1 MFAERLFYSSVND
14 TMPESQRIILLLAV
28 CIAVIPYRQ
37 ISAQPKQP
45 KSPLCTQDNALEMVK
60 QQVAFTRTF
69 NDSIRRITVLIRAAD
84 LLWPHQQN
92 KARAAFTEA
101 FELATEAEKETA
113 QKGPRSIIL
122 RLQTPDQRYVV
133 IRAVG
138 KRDPAWAKVLT
149 RQMLKREIDDRSS
162 TRDSF
167 SDLLTAERLLHTASQ
182 MASTDRIAALDL
194 AVASLKYPASSM
206 LTRFLHRLAEV
217 DQRAADQF
225 YAQALRVY
233 GNKPM
238 REFLYLQAY
247 PFAWRETLNTPVF
260 SFYYDIPATFVTNQS
275 LQRRFIE
282 VLLRRAQQAL
292 EAPVDQSDVYQD
304 TSANWLPG
312 PVHLLQGVIKLEPQV
327 RESFPDLLPALT
339 QARDKMFV
347 SLSVETQKLFQQ
359 AGPEIA
365 TPKDPTFAEQIESA
379 KDELDVDEHDHLI
392 ATAVLGSE
400 KEESADVIVA
410 IDEII
415 DGKLRAHLLEWFYF
429 HRATGAIER
438 KQFDEAE
445 KLTAKV
451 DGLEQ
456 RAYLHTEIA
465 KGLMDSTQAR
475 EVLDEAITETKKAGV
490 NIFAARTLLTASN
503 LYAKIDLNRSISIL
517 ADAINCINR
526 IENPDF
532 SGEPALENT
541 PERRGKGGRYR
552 GEYRLRFYMP
562 GLDPERAFR
571 EMAKLDFDSAFSLSS
586 TLTDKLQRAMSTL
599 ALAETCL
606 GHRLHR

>member
-1 MFAERLFYSSVND
+1 M
-14 TMPESQRIILLLAV
+14 LLMAV
-28 CIAVIPYRQ
+28 CIALIPGRQ
-37 ISAQPKQP
+37 ALAQSKQA
-45 KSPLCTQDNALEMVK
+45 KSPLCTQDNALEMIK

-84 LLWPHQQN
+84 LLWPHQRER
-92 KARAAFTEA
+92 ARAAFTEA
-101 FELATEAEKETA
+101 FELATEVERETA
-113 QKGPRSIIL
+113 QKAPRSLIV

-149 RQMLKREIDDRSS
+149 RQMLKRETDDRSS
-162 TRDSF
+162 TKDSF
-167 SDLLTAERLLHTASQ
+167 SDLLTAERLLHIASQ
-182 MASTDRIAALDL
+182 MISTDRTVALDL
-194 AVASLKYPASSM
+194 AKASLNYPASSM
-206 LTRFLHRLAEV
+206 LTRFLYRFAEV

-233 GNKPM
+233 GEKPM

-292 EAPVDQSDVYQD
+292 EAPVDQSDVYQNP
-304 TSANWLPG
+304 SAHWLPG
-312 PVHLLQGVIKLEPQV
+312 PVHLLEGVVKLEPQV
-327 RESFPDLLPALT
+327 RESLPDLSAALT
-339 QARDKMFV
+339 QVRDKLFV

-359 AGPEIA
+359 TGSEIS
-365 TPKDPTFAEQIESA
+365 TPKDPTFAEQIELA

-400 KEESADVIVA
+400 KEKSADVMVA
-410 IDEII
+410 IDEIT
-415 DGKLRAHLLEWFYF
+415 DPKLRAHLLEWFYF
-429 HRATGAIER
+429 HRATTAINA

-445 KLTAKV
+445 RLTAKV
-451 DGLEQ
+451 EGLEQ
-456 RAYLHTEIA
+456 RAYLHIQIS
-465 KGLMDSTQAR
+465 KGLMDSTHAR
-475 EVLDEAITETKKAGV
+475 EVLDEAITEAKKAGV
-490 NIFAARTLLTASN
+490 NIFAARTLLTAAN

-517 ADAINCINR
+517 ADAISCINR

-532 SGEPALENT
+532 GGEPTLENT

-552 GEYRLRFYMP
+552 GKYRLRFYMP
-562 GLDPERAFR
+562 GADPESAFR
-571 EMAKLDFDSAFSLSS
+571 EMAKIDFDNAFSLSS
-586 TLTDKLQRAMSTL
+586 TVTDKLQRAMSTL
-599 ALAETCL
+599 ALAEVCL
-606 GHRLHR
+606 AANLRR

>member
-1 MFAERLFYSSVND
+1 M
-14 TMPESQRIILLLAV
+14 LLLAV
-28 CIAVIPYRQ
+28 CIAVMPYRQ
-37 ISAQPKQP
+37 ALAQSKRT
-45 KSPLCTQDNALEMVK
+45 KSPLCTQDNALEMIK
-60 QQVAFTRTF
+60 QQIAFTRTF

-84 LLWPHQQN
+84 LLWPHQQD

-101 FELATEAEKETA
+101 FELATEVEKETA
-113 QKGPRSIIL
+113 QKGPRSIIQ
-122 RLQTPDQRYVV
+122 RLQTADQRYVV

-149 RQMLKREIDDRSS
+149 RQMLKRETDDRSS
-162 TRDSF
+162 TKDSF
-167 SDLLTAERLLHTASQ
+167 SDSLTAEKLLYTAIE
-182 MASTDRIAALDL
+182 MISTDRNAALDL
-194 AVASLKYPASSM
+194 AKASLNYPAGFM
-206 LTRFLHRLAEV
+206 LTRFLYRLAGV

-225 YAQALRVY
+225 YARALAVY
-233 GNKPM
+233 GDKPM

-247 PFAWRETLNTPVF
+247 PFAWRETLNTPIF
-260 SFYYDIPATFVTNQS
+260 AFNYDVPASFVTNHS

-304 TSANWLPG
+304 TSANSLPG
-312 PVHLLQGVIKLEPQV
+312 PVHLLQGLIKFEPQV
-327 RESFPDLLPALT
+327 RESLPDLFPALLE
-339 QARDKMFV
+339 AREKIFV

-359 AGPEIA
+359 TGSELS
-365 TPKDPTFAEQIESA
+365 TPKDPTFAEEIESA
-379 KDELDVDEHDHLI
+379 QDELDVDEHDQLI

-400 KEESADVIVA
+400 KEKQADVMGA

-429 HRATGAIER
+429 HRAAAAIKS

-445 KLTAKV
+445 RLAAKV
-451 DGLEQ
+451 EGLEQ
-456 RAYLHTEIA
+456 RAFLHTEIS
-465 KGLMDSTQAR
+465 KGLMDSTRAR
-475 EVLDEAITETKKAGV
+475 EILDDAITEAKKAGV
-490 NIFAARTLLTASN
+490 NIFTARTLLTASN
-503 LYAKIDLNRSISIL
+503 LYAKYDLNRSISVL

-526 IENPDF
+526 MENPDF
-532 SGEPALENT
+532 SGEPALEKT
-541 PERRGKGGRYR
+541 PERRRKGGRYA

-562 GLDPERAFR
+562 GLDPESAFR
-571 EMAKLDFDSAFSLSS
+571 EMAKLDLDNAFALSS

-606 GHRLHR
+606 GHRLRR

>member
-1 MFAERLFYSSVND
+1 M
-14 TMPESQRIILLLAV
+14 LLLAV
-28 CIAVIPYRQ
+28 CIAVMPYRQ
-37 ISAQPKQP
+37 ALAQSKRT
-45 KSPLCTQDNALEMVK
+45 KSPLCTQDNALEMIK
-60 QQVAFTRTF
+60 QQIAFTRTF

-84 LLWPHQQN
+84 LLWPHQQD

-101 FELATEAEKETA
+101 FELATEVEKETA
-113 QKGPRSIIL
+113 QKGPRSIIQ
-122 RLQTPDQRYVV
+122 RLQTADQRYVV

-149 RQMLKREIDDRSS
+149 RQMLKRETDDRSS
-162 TRDSF
+162 TKDSF
-167 SDLLTAERLLHTASQ
+167 SDSLTAEKLLYTAIE
-182 MASTDRIAALDL
+182 MISTDRNAALDL
-194 AVASLKYPASSM
+194 AKASLNYPAGFM
-206 LTRFLHRLAEV
+206 LTRFLYRLAGV

-225 YAQALRVY
+225 YARALAVY
-233 GNKPM
+233 GDKPM

-247 PFAWRETLNTPVF
+247 PFAWRETLNTPIF
-260 SFYYDIPATFVTNQS
+260 AFNYDVPASFVTNHS

-304 TSANWLPG
+304 TSANSLPG
-312 PVHLLQGVIKLEPQV
+312 PVHLLQGLIKFEPQV
-327 RESFPDLLPALT
+327 RESLPDLFPALLE
-339 QARDKMFV
+339 AREKIFV

-359 AGPEIA
+359 TGSELS
-365 TPKDPTFAEQIESA
+365 TPKDPTFAEEIESA
-379 KDELDVDEHDHLI
+379 QDELDVDEHDQLI

-400 KEESADVIVA
+400 KEKQADVMVA

-429 HRATGAIER
+429 HRAAAAIKS

-445 KLTAKV
+445 RLAAKV
-451 DGLEQ
+451 EGLEQ
-456 RAYLHTEIA
+456 RAFLHTEIS
-465 KGLMDSTQAR
+465 KGLMDSTRAR
-475 EVLDEAITETKKAGV
+475 EVLDDAITEAKKAGV
-490 NIFAARTLLTASN
+490 NIFTARTLLTASN
-503 LYAKIDLNRSISIL
+503 LYAKYDLNRSISVL

-526 IENPDF
+526 MENPDF
-532 SGEPALENT
+532 NGEPALEKT
-541 PERRGKGGRYR
+541 PERRRKGGRYA

-562 GLDPERAFR
+562 GLDPESAFR
-571 EMAKLDFDSAFSLSS
+571 EMAKLDLDNAFALSS

>member
-1 MFAERLFYSSVND
+1 M
-14 TMPESQRIILLLAV
+14 LLLAV
-28 CIAVIPYRQ
+28 CIAVMPYRQ
-37 ISAQPKQP
+37 ALAQSKRT
-45 KSPLCTQDNALEMVK
+45 KSPLCTQDNALEMIK
-60 QQVAFTRTF
+60 QQIAFTRTF

-84 LLWPHQQN
+84 LLWPHQQD

-101 FELATEAEKETA
+101 FELATEVEKETA
-113 QKGPRSIIL
+113 QKGPRSIIQ
-122 RLQTPDQRYVV
+122 RLQTADQRYVV

-149 RQMLKREIDDRSS
+149 RQMLKRETDDRSS
-162 TRDSF
+162 TKDSF
-167 SDLLTAERLLHTASQ
+167 SDSLTAEKLLYTAIE
-182 MASTDRIAALDL
+182 MISTDRNAALDL
-194 AVASLKYPASSM
+194 AKASLNYPAGFM
-206 LTRFLHRLAEV
+206 LTRFLYRLAGV

-225 YAQALRVY
+225 YARALAVY
-233 GNKPM
+233 GDKPM

-247 PFAWRETLNTPVF
+247 PFAWRETLNTPIF
-260 SFYYDIPATFVTNQS
+260 AFNYDVPASFVTNHS

-304 TSANWLPG
+304 TSANSLPG
-312 PVHLLQGVIKLEPQV
+312 PVHLLQGLIKFEPQV
-327 RESFPDLLPALT
+327 RESLPDLFPALLE
-339 QARDKMFV
+339 AREKIFV

-359 AGPEIA
+359 TGSELS
-365 TPKDPTFAEQIESA
+365 TPKDPTFAEEIESA
-379 KDELDVDEHDHLI
+379 QDELDVDEHDQLI

-400 KEESADVIVA
+400 KEKQADVLVA

-429 HRATGAIER
+429 HRAAAAIKS

-445 KLTAKV
+445 RLAAKV
-451 DGLEQ
+451 EGLEQ
-456 RAYLHTEIA
+456 RAFLHTEIA
-465 KGLMDSTQAR
+465 KGLMDSTRAR
-475 EVLDEAITETKKAGV
+475 EVLDDAITEAKKAGV
-490 NIFAARTLLTASN
+490 NIFTARTLLTASN
-503 LYAKIDLNRSISIL
+503 LYAKYDLNRSISVL

-526 IENPDF
+526 MENPDF
-532 SGEPALENT
+532 SGEPALEKT
-541 PERRGKGGRYR
+541 PERRRKGGRYA

-562 GLDPERAFR
+562 GLDPESAFR
-571 EMAKLDFDSAFSLSS
+571 EMAKLDLDNAFALSS

-606 GHRLHR
+606 SHRLHR

>member
-1 MFAERLFYSSVND
+1 M
-14 TMPESQRIILLLAV
+14 LLLAV
-28 CIAVIPYRQ
+28 CIAVMPYRQ
-37 ISAQPKQP
+37 ALAQSKRT
-45 KSPLCTQDNALEMVK
+45 KSPLCTQDNALEMIK
-60 QQVAFTRTF
+60 QQIAFTRTF

-84 LLWPHQQN
+84 LLWPHQQD

-101 FELATEAEKETA
+101 FELATEVEKETA
-113 QKGPRSIIL
+113 QKGPRSIIQ
-122 RLQTPDQRYVV
+122 RLQTADQRYVV

-149 RQMLKREIDDRSS
+149 RQMLKRETDDRSS
-162 TRDSF
+162 TKDSF
-167 SDLLTAERLLHTASQ
+167 SDSLTAEKLLYTAIE
-182 MASTDRIAALDL
+182 MISTDRNAALDL
-194 AVASLKYPASSM
+194 AKASLNYPAGFM
-206 LTRFLHRLAEV
+206 LTRFLYRLAGV

-225 YAQALRVY
+225 YARALAVY
-233 GNKPM
+233 GDKPM

-247 PFAWRETLNTPVF
+247 PFAWRETLNTPIF
-260 SFYYDIPATFVTNQS
+260 AFNYDVPASFVTNHS

-312 PVHLLQGVIKLEPQV
+312 PVHLLQGLIKFEPQV
-327 RESFPDLLPALT
+327 RESLPDLFPALLE
-339 QARDKMFV
+339 AREKIFV

-359 AGPEIA
+359 TGSELS
-365 TPKDPTFAEQIESA
+365 TPKDPTFAEEIESA
-379 KDELDVDEHDHLI
+379 QDELDVDEHDQLI

-400 KEESADVIVA
+400 KEKQADVMVA

-429 HRATGAIER
+429 HRAAAAIKS

-445 KLTAKV
+445 RLAAKV
-451 DGLEQ
+451 EGLEQ
-456 RAYLHTEIA
+456 RAFLHTEIA
-465 KGLMDSTQAR
+465 KGLMDSTRAR
-475 EVLDEAITETKKAGV
+475 EVLDDAITEAKKAGV
-490 NIFAARTLLTASN
+490 NIFTARTLLTASN
-503 LYAKIDLNRSISIL
+503 LYAKYDLNRSISVL

-526 IENPDF
+526 MENPDF
-532 SGEPALENT
+532 SGEPALEKT
-541 PERRGKGGRYR
+541 PERRRKGGRYA

-562 GLDPERAFR
+562 GLDPESAFR
-571 EMAKLDFDSAFSLSS
+571 EMAKLDLDNAFALSS

-606 GHRLHR
+606 SHRLHR

>member
-1 MFAERLFYSSVND
+1 M
-14 TMPESQRIILLLAV
+14 LLLAV
-28 CIAVIPYRQ
+28 CIAVMPYRQ
-37 ISAQPKQP
+37 ALAQSKRT
-45 KSPLCTQDNALEMVK
+45 KSPLCTQDNALEMIK
-60 QQVAFTRTF
+60 QQIAFTRTF

-84 LLWPHQQN
+84 LLWPHQQD

-101 FELATEAEKETA
+101 FELATEVEKETA
-113 QKGPRSIIL
+113 QKGPRSIIQ
-122 RLQTPDQRYVV
+122 RLQTADQRYVV

-149 RQMLKREIDDRSS
+149 RQMLKRETDDRSS
-162 TRDSF
+162 TKDSF
-167 SDLLTAERLLHTASQ
+167 SDSLTAEKLLYTAIE
-182 MASTDRIAALDL
+182 MISTDRNAALDL
-194 AVASLKYPASSM
+194 AKASLNYPAGFM
-206 LTRFLHRLAEV
+206 LTRFLYRLAGV

-225 YAQALRVY
+225 YARALAVY
-233 GNKPM
+233 GDKPM

-247 PFAWRETLNTPVF
+247 PFAWRETLNTPIF
-260 SFYYDIPATFVTNQS
+260 AFNYDVPASFVTNHS

-292 EAPVDQSDVYQD
+292 EVPVDQSDVYQD

-312 PVHLLQGVIKLEPQV
+312 PVHLLQGLIKFEPQV
-327 RESFPDLLPALT
+327 RESLPDLFPALLE
-339 QARDKMFV
+339 AREKIFV

-359 AGPEIA
+359 TGSELS
-365 TPKDPTFAEQIESA
+365 TPKDPTFAEEIESA
-379 KDELDVDEHDHLI
+379 QDELDVDEHDQLI

-400 KEESADVIVA
+400 KEKQADVMVA

-429 HRATGAIER
+429 HRAAAAIKS

-445 KLTAKV
+445 RLAAKV
-451 DGLEQ
+451 EGLEQ
-456 RAYLHTEIA
+456 RAFLHTEIA
-465 KGLMDSTQAR
+465 KGLMDSTRAR
-475 EVLDEAITETKKAGV
+475 EVLDDAITEAKKAGV
-490 NIFAARTLLTASN
+490 NIFTARTLLTASN
-503 LYAKIDLNRSISIL
+503 LYAKYDLNRSISVL

-526 IENPDF
+526 MENPDF
-532 SGEPALENT
+532 SGEPALEKT
-541 PERRGKGGRYR
+541 PERRRKGGRYA

-562 GLDPERAFR
+562 GLDPESAFR
-571 EMAKLDFDSAFSLSS
+571 EMAKLDLDNAFALSS

>member
-1 MFAERLFYSSVND
+1 M
-14 TMPESQRIILLLAV
+14 LLLAV
-28 CIAVIPYRQ
+28 CIAVMPYRQ
-37 ISAQPKQP
+37 ALAQSKRT
-45 KSPLCTQDNALEMVK
+45 KSPLCTQDNALEMIK
-60 QQVAFTRTF
+60 QQIAFTRTF

-84 LLWPHQQN
+84 LLWPHQQD

-101 FELATEAEKETA
+101 FELATEVEKETA
-113 QKGPRSIIL
+113 QKGPRSIIQ
-122 RLQTPDQRYVV
+122 RLQTADQRYVV

-149 RQMLKREIDDRSS
+149 RQMLKRETDDRSS
-162 TRDSF
+162 TKDSF
-167 SDLLTAERLLHTASQ
+167 SDSLTAEKLLYTAIE
-182 MASTDRIAALDL
+182 MISTDRNAALDL
-194 AVASLKYPASSM
+194 AKASLNYPAGFM
-206 LTRFLHRLAEV
+206 LTRFLYRLAGV

-225 YAQALRVY
+225 YARALAVY
-233 GNKPM
+233 GDKPM

-247 PFAWRETLNTPVF
+247 PFAWRETLNTPIF
-260 SFYYDIPATFVTNQS
+260 AFNYDVPASFVTNHS

-304 TSANWLPG
+304 TSANSLPG
-312 PVHLLQGVIKLEPQV
+312 SVHLLQGLIKFEPQV
-327 RESFPDLLPALT
+327 RESLPDLFPALLE
-339 QARDKMFV
+339 AREKIFV

-359 AGPEIA
+359 TGSELS
-365 TPKDPTFAEQIESA
+365 TPKDPTFAEEIESA
-379 KDELDVDEHDHLI
+379 QDELDVDEHDQLI

-400 KEESADVIVA
+400 KEKQADVMVA

-429 HRATGAIER
+429 HRAAAAIKS

-445 KLTAKV
+445 RLAAKV
-451 DGLEQ
+451 EGLEQ
-456 RAYLHTEIA
+456 RAFLHTEIS
-465 KGLMDSTQAR
+465 KGLMDSTRAR
-475 EVLDEAITETKKAGV
+475 EVLDDAITEAKKAGV
-490 NIFAARTLLTASN
+490 NIFTARTLLTASN
-503 LYAKIDLNRSISIL
+503 LYAKYDLNRSISVL

-526 IENPDF
+526 MENPDF
-532 SGEPALENT
+532 SGEPALEKT
-541 PERRGKGGRYR
+541 PERRRKGGRYA

-562 GLDPERAFR
+562 GLDPESAFR
-571 EMAKLDFDSAFSLSS
+571 EMAKLDLDNAFALSS

-606 GHRLHR
+606 GHRLRR

>member
-1 MFAERLFYSSVND
+1 M
-14 TMPESQRIILLLAV
+14 LLLAV
-28 CIAVIPYRQ
+28 CIAVMPYRQ
-37 ISAQPKQP
+37 ALAQSKRT
-45 KSPLCTQDNALEMVK
+45 KSPLCTQDNALEMIK
-60 QQVAFTRTF
+60 QQIAFTRTF

-84 LLWPHQQN
+84 LLWPHQQD

-101 FELATEAEKETA
+101 FELATEVEKETA
-113 QKGPRSIIL
+113 QKGPRSIIQ
-122 RLQTPDQRYVV
+122 RLQTADQRYVV

-149 RQMLKREIDDRSS
+149 RQMLKRETDDRSS
-162 TRDSF
+162 TKDSF
-167 SDLLTAERLLHTASQ
+167 SDSLTAEKLLYTAIE
-182 MASTDRIAALDL
+182 MISTDRNAALDL
-194 AVASLKYPASSM
+194 AKASLNYPAGFM
-206 LTRFLHRLAEV
+206 LTRFLYRLAGV

-225 YAQALRVY
+225 YARALAVY
-233 GNKPM
+233 GDKPM

-247 PFAWRETLNTPVF
+247 PFAWRETLNTPIF
-260 SFYYDIPATFVTNQS
+260 AFNYDVPASFVTNHS

-304 TSANWLPG
+304 TSANSLPG
-312 PVHLLQGVIKLEPQV
+312 PVHLLQGLIKFEPQV
-327 RESFPDLLPALT
+327 RESLPDLFPALLE
-339 QARDKMFV
+339 AREKIFV

-359 AGPEIA
+359 TGSELS
-365 TPKDPTFAEQIESA
+365 TPKDPTFAEEIELA
-379 KDELDVDEHDHLI
+379 QDELDVDEHDQLI

-400 KEESADVIVA
+400 KEKQADVMGA

-429 HRATGAIER
+429 HRAAAAIKS

-445 KLTAKV
+445 RLAAKV
-451 DGLEQ
+451 EGLEQ
-456 RAYLHTEIA
+456 RAFLHTEIA
-465 KGLMDSTQAR
+465 KGLMDSTRAR
-475 EVLDEAITETKKAGV
+475 EVLDDAITEAKKAGV
-490 NIFAARTLLTASN
+490 NIFTARTLLTASN
-503 LYAKIDLNRSISIL
+503 LYAKYDLNRSISVL

-526 IENPDF
+526 MENPDF
-532 SGEPALENT
+532 NGEPALEKT
-541 PERRGKGGRYR
+541 PERRRKGGRYA

-562 GLDPERAFR
+562 GLDPESAFR
-571 EMAKLDFDSAFSLSS
+571 EMAKLDLDNAFALSS

-606 GHRLHR
+606 GHRLRR

>member
-1 MFAERLFYSSVND
+1 M
-14 TMPESQRIILLLAV
+14 LLLAV
-28 CIAVIPYRQ
+28 CIAVMPYRQ
-37 ISAQPKQP
+37 ALAQSKRT
-45 KSPLCTQDNALEMVK
+45 KSPLCTQDNALEMIK

-84 LLWPHQQN
+84 LLWPHQQD

-101 FELATEAEKETA
+101 FELATEVEKETA
-113 QKGPRSIIL
+113 QKGPRSIIQ
-122 RLQTPDQRYVV
+122 RLQTADQRYVV

-149 RQMLKREIDDRSS
+149 RQMLKRETDDRSS
-162 TRDSF
+162 TKDSF
-167 SDLLTAERLLHTASQ
+167 SDSLTAEKLLYTAIE
-182 MASTDRIAALDL
+182 MISTDRNAALDL
-194 AVASLKYPASSM
+194 AKASLNYPAGFM
-206 LTRFLHRLAEV
+206 LTRFLYRLAGV

-225 YAQALRVY
+225 YARALAVY
-233 GNKPM
+233 GDKPM

-247 PFAWRETLNTPVF
+247 PFAWRETLNTPIF
-260 SFYYDIPATFVTNQS
+260 AFNYDVPASFVTNHS

-304 TSANWLPG
+304 TSANSLPG
-312 PVHLLQGVIKLEPQV
+312 PVHLLQGLIKFEPQV
-327 RESFPDLLPALT
+327 RESLPDLFPALLE
-339 QARDKMFV
+339 AREKIFV

-359 AGPEIA
+359 TGSELS
-365 TPKDPTFAEQIESA
+365 TPKDPTFAEEIELA
-379 KDELDVDEHDHLI
+379 QDELDVDEHDQLI

-400 KEESADVIVA
+400 KEKQADVMAA

-429 HRATGAIER
+429 HRAAAAIKS

-445 KLTAKV
+445 RLAAKV
-451 DGLEQ
+451 EGLEQ
-456 RAYLHTEIA
+456 RAFLHTEIS
-465 KGLMDSTQAR
+465 KGLMDSTRAR
-475 EVLDEAITETKKAGV
+475 EVLDDAITEAKKAGV
-490 NIFAARTLLTASN
+490 NIFTARTLLTASN
-503 LYAKIDLNRSISIL
+503 LYAKYDLNRSISVL

-526 IENPDF
+526 MENPDF
-532 SGEPALENT
+532 SGEPALEKT
-541 PERRGKGGRYR
+541 PERRRKGGRYA

-562 GLDPERAFR
+562 GLDPESAFR
-571 EMAKLDFDSAFSLSS
+571 EMAKLDLDNAFALSS

-606 GHRLHR
+606 GHRLRR